1 MASPSAPVHPRR
13 YLAVF
18 LVLLVGVYLL
28 VFLTG
33 DKRADPKLGIDLQGG
48 TRVTLTAR
56 TPDGSRPTREALSQA
71 QSIISAR
78 VNGLGVSGS
87 EVIVDGD
94 NLVITVPGTDG
105 SEARN
110 LGQTARLYI
119 RPVINALPVD
129 SGGMQGGPR
138 LPAPRGPR
146 GQRGGPGAPAP
157 GGQPGAPA
165 PGVVPGAPAPGLAPG
180 APAPGVQPGGPAPG
194 AAGVV
199 PGGAPA
205 PGGGPAEQPGLPG
218 DEPLLPGGPAV
229 PAQPR
234 PYPQDAPSTPSP
246 TAPAPASPA
255 PSSPAPAPPSP
266 GPVSPTAEQ
275 PAAPQLPPIQ
285 PGPPDPRKDLAER
298 IAKEREWRQST
309 NKGVQFLALQYE
321 ATRCFQEDI
330 LAGNDDPDLPL
341 VTCDKDHKQA
351 YLLAP
356 SIISGDQ
363 IENASSGLDQRSGG
377 YVVDVQFRSG
387 AANTWADFTAAHIGT
402 QTAFTL
408 DSQVVSAPQIREAI
422 PGGRTQITGGDPPFT
437 ASTAKELANVLKYG
451 SLPLSFESSEAQ
463 TVSAT
468 LGLTSLRAGLIAGGI
483 GLILVLLYSLL
494 YYRVLGLLTALSLV
508 ASGAMVFAILV
519 LLGRYINYT
528 LDLAGIAG
536 LIIGI
541 GTTAD
546 SFVVFFERIKDEIR
560 EGKSFRSAIPR
571 GWHRARRTILS
582 GNAVTFLAAAVL
594 YVLAIGQVK
603 GFAFTL
609 GLTTALDTVVVFL
622 VTWPLVYLA
631 GNSKLLAKPAYNGLG
646 TVQQIA
652 RERRAAKTGA
662 YAGGRG

>member
-1 MASPSAPVHPRR
+1 MASPSAPVHPAR

-18 LVLLVGVYLL
+18 LVLLIGAYLL

-33 DKRADPKLGIDLQGG
+33 NKRADPKLGIDLQGG

-71 QSIISAR
+71 QQIISDR

-119 RPVINALPVD
+119 RPVINALPAE
-129 SGGMQGGPR
+129 SRPLPQNPR
-138 LPAPRGPR
+138 LPAPHGSPR
-146 GQRGGPGAPAP
+146 LPLGRLPGGHAP
-157 GGQPGAPA
+157 GG
-165 PGVVPGAPAPGLAPG
+165 
-180 APAPGVQPGGPAPG
+180 QPGGPAPG
-194 AAGVV
+194 NL
-199 PGGAPA
+199 PA
-205 PGGGPAEQPGLPG
+205 LP
-218 DEPLLPGGPAV
+218 EEPAV
-229 PAQPR
+229 PPQPR
-234 PYPQDAPSTPSP
+234 PYPQDPP
-246 TAPAPASPA
+246 SPA
-255 PSSPAPAPPSP
+255 PPPP
-266 GPVSPTAEQ
+266 P
-275 PAAPQLPPIQ
+275 PAAAPLQ

-298 IAKEREWRQST
+298 ISKEKEWRQST

-321 ATRCFQEDI
+321 ATRCNQEDI

-341 VTCDKDHKQA
+341 VTCDKEHSQA

-356 SIISGDQ
+356 SIISGDEIQ
-363 IENASSGLDQRSGG
+363 NATSGLNQQSGG
-377 YVVDVQFRSG
+377 YIVDVQFKSG
-387 AANTWADFTAAHIGT
+387 AANTWADFTAGHIGT

-408 DSQVVSAPQIREAI
+408 DSQVVSAPRIEEAI
-422 PGGRTQITGGDPPFT
+422 PGGRTQIHGQFT
-437 ASTAKELANVLKYG
+437 QSQARELANVLKYG

-468 LGLTSLRAGLIAGGI
+468 LGLTSLRAGLIAGAI
-483 GLILVLLYSLL
+483 GLVLVLVYSLL
-494 YYRVLGLLTALSLV
+494 YYRVLGLLTALSLT

-541 GTTAD
+541 GMTAD

-560 EGKSFRSAIPR
+560 EGRSFRSAVPR
-571 GWHRARRTILS
+571 GWARARKTILS

-609 GLTTALDTVVVFL
+609 GLTTILDTVVVFL

-631 GNSKLLAKPAYNGLG
+631 SKSTTLAKPAYNGLG
-646 TVQQIA
+646 AVQQVA
-652 RERRAAKTGA
+652 RERRALASGA
-662 YAGGRG
+662 YSTGRG